1 MGRWLA
7 EIVIEVTGSRSKI
20 VSRPPPADPSVR
32 SDIAKARHVLGWT
45 PRTPI
50 KEGLVRTIAYFEA
63 LLQEDGVH
71 GMVGSEHAHDTP
83 ALIPDAVDN
92 R

>member
-1 MGRWLA
+1 
-7 EIVIEVTGSRSKI
+7 
-20 VSRPPPADPSVR
+20 
-32 SDIAKARHVLGWT
+32 
-45 PRTPI
+45 
-50 KEGLVRTIAYFEA
+50 VRTIAYFEA